1 LENQKA
7 SAAAE
12 AFFLFTDI
20 RVHLVP
26 FPCLELSFQTK
37 TIGTRIWRHNAV
49 GIFILQFGR
58 PGCGSV
64 DSFLQGVSVE
74 AKQRNQRFIQ
84 QGCRNIAHIVDF
96 DDRYQGYC
104 EALIQNGLP
113 VDKALVYQEGGAVF
127 SYNRGCR
134 AAGFLLDSKANFDGI
149 VTQSDE
155 EAMGV
160 MNVLMKRGV
169 QVPGD
174 VRIIGMDNAPY
185 CNFAQVSMS

>member
-1 LENQKA
+1 
-7 SAAAE
+7 
-12 AFFLFTDI
+12 
-20 RVHLVP
+20 
-26 FPCLELSFQTK
+26 
-37 TIGTRIWRHNAV
+37 
-49 GIFILQFGR
+49 
-58 PGCGSV
+58 
-64 DSFLQGVSVE
+64 
-74 AKQRNQRFIQ
+74 
-84 QGCRNIAHIVDF
+84 VDF

-185 CNFAQVSMS
+185 CNFAQVSLS